1 MPLSERVR
9 IEVYLPDLPKSSYS
23 DLLDAFDR
31 EFTYTFGGCTI
42 VRGLDGSYLS
52 QAGHKIQDR
61 VNVIYTDIPL
71 SLETG
76 MARISGHVGPAASCS
91 IRSAGGRSDTRGR
104 VHCLSF
110 HMTPA
115 NSQGFHLDLF
125 YLQGFNF
132 EL

>member
-1 MPLSERVR
+1 LPLSERVR
-9 IEVYLPDLPKSSYS
+9 IEVYLPDLPKSSYN

-52 QAGHKIQDR
+52 QAGHKMQDR

-76 MARISGHVGPAASCS
+76 MARISRYVDRLRVAAFEALEEEAILVAAFTVYHS
-91 IRSAGGRSDTRGR
+91 I
-104 VHCLSF
+104 
-110 HMTPA
+110 
-115 NSQGFHLDLF
+115 
-125 YLQGFNF
+125 
-132 EL
+132 